1 MYNTLHIAMALQIQT
16 NKNQFETDTK
26 IYTTV
31 DAHQQ
36 SQFEIDT
43 KNIMLDKP
51 QLDKFSVRNKFT

>member
-1 MYNTLHIAMALQIQT
+1 MYIYFKMYNTLHIAMALQIQT

-51 QLDKFSVRNKFT
+51 